1 MAFPYLADKLNIHLC
16 GRLELCDM
24 SSADT
29 VTVYTKIIHGRGRK
43 IAK

>member
-1 MAFPYLADKLNIHLC
+1 MAFLYPPDELNIHLC

-24 SSADT
+24 SSVDA

-43 IAK
+43 KAK